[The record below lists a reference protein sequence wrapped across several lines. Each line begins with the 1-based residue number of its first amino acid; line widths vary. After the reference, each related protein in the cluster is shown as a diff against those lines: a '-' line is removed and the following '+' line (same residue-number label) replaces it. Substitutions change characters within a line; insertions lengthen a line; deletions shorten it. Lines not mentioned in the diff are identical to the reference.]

1 MMGTGGA
8 RSLTRATERAI
19 AALRRAALIV
29 RVSAGRWL
37 LVLGVLA
44 VTAGMGYAAPRLN
57 PKYTLAAAL
66 GVPAVVIVASQLP
79 LGIPAMVLT
88 ALVVRFSLPTGTE
101 SRIVASL
108 LVTAGVFGF
117 WIVRMAL
124 LDRRVRLRPSR
135 ANAPLLAFVGIT
147 VVSYLWSNAFRDPM
161 VVAWRTWPLVQLGAM
176 AVMVL
181 LPGAFWLTANLL
193 PNRRWIEA
201 LAAIMIVAGMVAT
214 VKDYLA
220 LPLAFLQVRPLF
232 PMWFAALACSQGLYN
247 RRLPPAV
254 RGLLLL
260 AVAAHLYY
268 LVFGVMSWVSAWL
281 PPALALMV
289 VVALRSRPLL
299 MLMIVAAIVLVG
311 VNVERLQIAVAEER
325 QTSLFTRL
333 DAYAVNWR
341 VTGKHILFGTGPA
354 GYAVYYMSYFPE
366 LAMATHSNYLDILS
380 QTGILGLLAFL
391 VFLVA
396 MGRLALDLWGNTRG
410 RRDFSEGFAAAY
422 AGGLAAMLVAA
433 ALGDWVVPFVYTQ
446 TIAGF
451 DYALYTWVMLGAA
464 QALHYFAAASNAK
477 GAT

>member
-1 MMGTGGA
+1 M
-8 RSLTRATERAI
+8 I
-19 AALRRAALIV
+19 AALRRAALV
-29 RVSAGRWL
+29 TRVSMGRWL
-37 LVLGVLA
+37 LALAILAGTAALGYL
-44 VTAGMGYAAPRLN
+44 APRLGLKYMLVAALGAPATVILASN
-57 PKYTLAAAL
+57 PAL
-66 GVPAVVIVASQLP
+66 GVPVMVI
-79 LGIPAMVLT
+79 T

-108 LVTAGVFGF
+108 LVTAGMVGL
-117 WIVRMAL
+117 WVARMAL
-124 LDRRVRLRPSR
+124 LERRLTLRPSR

-147 VVSYLWSNAFRDPM
+147 VISYLWSNAFRDPM

-193 PNRRWIEA
+193 PSRRWIEA
-201 LAAIMIVAGMVAT
+201 LATIMIVAGIVAT

-220 LPLAFLQVRPLF
+220 LSLDFLQVRPLF
-232 PMWFAALACSQGLYN
+232 PMWFAALACGQGLHN
-247 RRLPPAV
+247 RRLAPLV

-260 AVAAHLYY
+260 VVAAHLYY

-281 PPALALMV
+281 PTALALMV

-299 MLMIVAAIVLVG
+299 ILMIVVAILLVG
-311 VNVERLQIAVAEER
+311 MNVERLQIAVAEE
-325 QTSLFTRL
+325 QETSLFTRL

-341 VTGKHILFGTGPA
+341 VTGKHLLFGTGPA

-391 VFLVA
+391 AFLVA
-396 MGRLALDLWGNTRG
+396 MVRLALDLWTNTRDQHG
-410 RRDFSEGFAAAY
+410 FPHGFAAAY
-422 AGGLAAMLVAA
+422 AGGLAGMLVAG
-433 ALGDWVVPFVYTQ
+433 ALGDWIMPFVYTQ

-464 QALHYFAAASNAK
+464 QALDYSVTASSAK
-477 GAT
+477 GVR